1 MADWNLEYTIDID
14 EDNAV
19 AYVKVY
25 GQWRAETAERYHTD
39 FKENMKP
46 LLGKPWAKV
55 VDLTNWKTSRNEVTD
70 VIGKHMA
77 WSPRVARSKSRRP
90 SGPTRKRSS
99 FSRRTGSTRDPDH
112 RGLHRGT
119 GHRPDRIGSPGA
131 VFGQLSF
138 QVSIKPLPHPVQ
150 PGDAP
155 VRTSVTRQT
164 VRFFRESN
172 HLNLLAQRFEHDEHL
187 FCLLDIAPQVL
198 FGVDD

>member
-77 WSPRVARSKSRRP
+77 WSRQNQVALSIYIINNVSTFRQLNEMFAKGGTKQVSQTFRTHEEAEQFLQENWFDKRPGP
-90 SGPTRKRSS
+90 SGSPSRDRSS
-99 FSRRTGSTRDPDH
+99 
-112 RGLHRGT
+112 
-119 GHRPDRIGSPGA
+119 A
-131 VFGQLSF
+131 
-138 QVSIKPLPHPVQ
+138 
-150 PGDAP
+150 
-155 VRTSVTRQT
+155 
-164 VRFFRESN
+164 
-172 HLNLLAQRFEHDEHL
+172 
-187 FCLLDIAPQVL
+187 
-198 FGVDD
+198 